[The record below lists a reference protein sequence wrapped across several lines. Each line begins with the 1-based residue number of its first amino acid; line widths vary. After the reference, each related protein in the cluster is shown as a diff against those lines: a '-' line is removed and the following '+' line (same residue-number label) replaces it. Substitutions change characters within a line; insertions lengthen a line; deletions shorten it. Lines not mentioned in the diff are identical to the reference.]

1 MTHQI
6 GSIDWVWHN
15 KEMGDDMPTRN
26 TNASADLTD
35 QIDDELSAVVDGWG
49 TSEVVLPMVW
59 KSIPEPAN
67 PEAAP
72 VSGDQA
78 NAVVQSTAA
87 PAEVI
92 DLATGITLSG
102 HRDGLVLQ
110 EIERLYGP
118 DTIDVLT
125 LNPDAPTDASCGEDR
140 LIACI
145 GDS

>member
-1 MTHQI
+1 
-6 GSIDWVWHN
+6 
-15 KEMGDDMPTRN
+15 MPTEN
-26 TNASADLTD
+26 TKAAADLSEQQDTD
-35 QIDDELSAVVDGWG
+35 LNAVVDGWG
-49 TSEVVLPMVW
+49 KSEVILPMIW
-59 KSIPEPAN
+59 QSIPEPSD
-67 PEAAP
+67 PQTAP
-72 VSGDQA
+72 ASDDQTKA
-78 NAVVQSTAA
+78 FAQTFAA

-92 DLATGITLSG
+92 DLATGIVLNG